1 MGPGACGV
9 IGPPFPG
16 RPEIAKTD
24 GTAAWQC
31 WRRDKGPPIP
41 ALAQLRRPLT
51 GSGDRFDVYP
61 DTRCRGVVLSIEQ
74 VPDTSAAA
82 KWACLQQAHCS
93 GFRAKDSD
101 KGLFELFTNLSV
113 AAPKRGHTCWLAHTC
128 KDFGCQWLHDNKEDH
143 KLHHP
148 KPQAQLHRNEQLRRD
163 ATHGGEL

>member
-1 MGPGACGV
+1 MQRLMAPQRGSAGAETKV
-9 IGPPFPG
+9 
-16 RPEIAKTD
+16 
-24 GTAAWQC
+24 
-31 WRRDKGPPIP
+31 PPIP
-41 ALAQLRRPLT
+41 ALAQLRPLT

-74 VPDTSAAA
+74 LPDTSAAA